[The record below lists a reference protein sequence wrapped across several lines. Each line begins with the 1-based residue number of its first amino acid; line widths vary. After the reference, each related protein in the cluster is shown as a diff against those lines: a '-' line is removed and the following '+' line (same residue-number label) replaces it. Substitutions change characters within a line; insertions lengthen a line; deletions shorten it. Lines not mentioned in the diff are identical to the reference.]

1 LRVDILDQ
9 PAWEEAILFA
19 CERASRDDPA
29 GIQTVAAAITTA
41 LPIDPILAA
50 EMIYCA
56 TEGVWAIV
64 RDKVLAFIARW
75 HAPGVVDRAVRFM
88 ITSGRPEFA
97 ARIWPLVENA
107 DSQVHLSVMRAAR
120 RFRPSV
126 LGAGAG
132 ARLARLP
139 QDIRHHVL
147 AELVMQGGPEGIE
160 LAAAVARNDPSAEVQ
175 FAVIEALLFRR
186 AEQTAL
192 DLLAAASPQVWPML
206 AAKGYADEIADP
218 GARER
223 IGRERE
229 RLFQREAAP
238 LARINWV
245 LASPNPSE
253 ADKQQ
258 IAAAIDAADFPARDQ
273 NASWQA
279 QRAWALSRAS
289 RARLAAAP

>member
-1 LRVDILDQ
+1 MDILDQ

-29 GIQTVAAAITTA
+29 GIQAVAAAITTA

-50 EMIYCA
+50 EMIYRA

-88 ITSGRPEFA
+88 IASGRPEFA

-132 ARLARLP
+132 RGSPDCRK
-139 QDIRHHVL
+139 IY
-147 AELVMQGGPEGIE
+147 GIMCW
-160 LAAAVARNDPSAEVQ
+160 PS
-175 FAVIEALLFRR
+175 
-186 AEQTAL
+186 
-192 DLLAAASPQVWPML
+192 W
-206 AAKGYADEIADP
+206 
-218 GARER
+218 
-223 IGRERE
+223 
-229 RLFQREAAP
+229 
-238 LARINWV
+238 
-245 LASPNPSE
+245 
-253 ADKQQ
+253 
-258 IAAAIDAADFPARDQ
+258 
-273 NASWQA
+273 
-279 QRAWALSRAS
+279 
-289 RARLAAAP
+289 